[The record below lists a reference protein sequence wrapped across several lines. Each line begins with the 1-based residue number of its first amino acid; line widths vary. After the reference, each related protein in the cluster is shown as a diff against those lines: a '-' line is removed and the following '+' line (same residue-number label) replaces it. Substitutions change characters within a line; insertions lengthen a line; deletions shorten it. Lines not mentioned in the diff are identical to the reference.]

1 MKSSEIKGFNRSDI
15 EVSKQRSV
23 SVDVS
28 ITYGSERYL
37 VKNVISLPGKDYET
51 FKKRYNK

>member
-1 MKSSEIKGFNRSDI
+1 MNSSEIKGFNRSDI
-15 EVSKQRSV
+15 EVSKQRAV

-37 VKNVISLPGKDYET
+37 VKNVVALPGKDYAS